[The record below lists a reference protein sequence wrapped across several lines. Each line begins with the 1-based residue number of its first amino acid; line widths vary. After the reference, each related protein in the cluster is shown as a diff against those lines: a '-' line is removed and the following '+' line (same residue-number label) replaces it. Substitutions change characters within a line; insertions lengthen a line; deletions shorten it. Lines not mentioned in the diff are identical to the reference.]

1 MPGLLEETPRIS
13 HLQIHPKSGEVYL
26 RLPAPNDN
34 IIITPPRPSDAEAIA
49 AIMNDERVALKFS
62 VPPYPYHL
70 EHAVAYL
77 EAEAERHRSAVEKG
91 GLFGECPVQVI
102 REQRADGG
110 DVLLGEARLYR
121 SKYYE
126 VRDEEES
133 NRLAQVNLGRP
144 AGDPE
149 ILWTIMGKRII
160 CLSRIPE
167 VKTTIARLPRAFAPW
182 EGHHVRSSKSDH
194 GLGHPEHGRR
204 KHHGYR
210 PPYQYWKHPGLRE
223 KRIYAL
229 RNHCGF
235 QEAW

>member
-1 MPGLLEETPRIS
+1 MPGLLEETPRTS

-62 VPPYPYHL
+62 VPPYPYLL

-77 EAEAERHRSAVEKG
+77 EAEAERHGSAVEKG

-133 NRLAQVNLGRP
+133 KRSAQVNLERP

-149 ILWTIMGKRII
+149 ILWTIMGKR
-160 CLSRIPE
+160 
-167 VKTTIARLPRAFAPW
+167 T
-182 EGHHVRSSKSDH
+182 SSSY
-194 GLGHPEHGRR
+194 P
-204 KHHGYR
+204 
-210 PPYQYWKHPGLRE
+210 
-223 KRIYAL
+223 
-229 RNHCGF
+229 
-235 QEAW
+235 